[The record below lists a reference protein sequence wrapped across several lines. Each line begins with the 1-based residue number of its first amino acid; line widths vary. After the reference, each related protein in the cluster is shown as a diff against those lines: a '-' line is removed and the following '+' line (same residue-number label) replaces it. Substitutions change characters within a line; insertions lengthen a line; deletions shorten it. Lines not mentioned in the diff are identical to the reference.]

1 MVLNNIEKLLE
12 KYDNGETTLKEEQQ
26 LKDYFSQETVVPHLE
41 MYKPLF
47 GYFIVNQQEQFIK
60 DVPLTTKKVFNY
72 KWLSVAAVAV
82 IMFGMYFN
90 TTTISQE
97 ELGTYSESEK
107 QLALNEVK
115 QSLQL
120 VSNVFNKGAGQVSY
134 LGQLENAGT
143 QLEYLGDMNNPLNRI
158 FKK

>member
-26 LKDYFSQETVVPHLE
+26 LKDYFSQETVAPHLE

-47 GYFIVNQQEQFIK
+47 GYFLVNQQEQFTK

-82 IMFGMYFN
+82 LMFGMYFN
-90 TTTISQE
+90 NTKISQE
-97 ELGTYSESEK
+97 ELGTYSENEK
-107 QLALNEVK
+107 QLALNEVRE
-115 QSLQL
+115 SLQL
-120 VSNVFNKGAGQVSY
+120 VSNVFNKGTRQVSY

-143 QLEYLGDMNNPLNRI
+143 QLEYLGDMNKPLNRI